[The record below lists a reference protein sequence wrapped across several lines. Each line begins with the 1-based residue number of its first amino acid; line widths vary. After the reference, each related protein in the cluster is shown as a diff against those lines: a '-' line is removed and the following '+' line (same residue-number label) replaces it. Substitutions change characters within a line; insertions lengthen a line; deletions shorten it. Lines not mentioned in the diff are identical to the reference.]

1 MVDNT
6 GEYFTGGAK
15 SGCLHDCSG
24 QLRCFIDIR
33 FLLGLFN
40 VAHLTARCHC
50 WTELNYTLVVD
61 WSDDLE
67 CSNLECHVLGWGYG
81 CILIFSFH
89 KSRKQAAIIERRTTP
104 RSLIYN
110 YEIQSRLLTIEIRI
124 GDILCIAK
132 HRRSSML
139 CIQLYMSVVTC
150 SIRAKKQRIARPG
163 MIFSLSPTNVVLVF
177 CLANYKKW
185 NSETKGL
192 QS

>member
-6 GEYFTGGAK
+6 GEYFTEGAK
-15 SGCLHDCSG
+15 SGCLHNCPG

-50 WTELNYTLVVD
+50 WTELNYPLVVD

-89 KSRKQAAIIERRTTP
+89 KSRKQATNIERLTS
-104 RSLIYN
+104 SLSLTYN
-110 YEIQSRLLTIEIRI
+110 YEIESNLMTIEVRN
-124 GDILCIAK
+124 GYTLCIAE
-132 HRRSSML
+132 HRHLLML
-139 CIQLYMSVVTC
+139 RTIVDICCDLLHTS
-150 SIRAKKQRIARPG
+150 RKA
-163 MIFSLSPTNVVLVF
+163 
-177 CLANYKKW
+177 ANCETW
-185 NSETKGL
+185 NNFVIKFH
-192 QS
+192 